1 MIHLFRRAISML
13 VLALFFKSPAHSQ
26 DSSMSTSAINLD
38 LSTGFGEVE
47 NLAYTFTTEVRLR
60 EQHQLITLQ
69 ILYSKELEISFVDRL
84 FPGGGIRSASP
95 QGEIFNVGLL
105 YGLTSS
111 FHLKRMLF
119 PFFPFAIL
127 INHEADYSISGSV
140 GVSAFNSILRGAA
153 VQQGSGGGAS
163 TTYAED
169 RRISAGVPVQVELVQ
184 YFTPFVGYVHRLYYN
199 FNSRQEFWS
208 LLWGVQVRI

>member
-1 MIHLFRRAISML
+1 ML
-13 VLALFFKSPAHSQ
+13 VLALCLKSPVHSQ
-26 DSSMSTSAINLD
+26 ESSMPTPAINLD

-47 NLAYTFTTEVRLR
+47 NFAYTLATEIRLR

-84 FPGGGIRSASP
+84 FPGGGNRSTSP
-95 QGEIFNVGLL
+95 QGEILNVGVL

-119 PFFPFAIL
+119 PLFPFAIF
-127 INHEADYSISGSV
+127 INHDADYSISGSV
-140 GVSAFNSILRGAA
+140 GVSGFNSILRGAA
-153 VQQGSGGGAS
+153 VQQGSGGSVS

-169 RRISAGVPVQVELVQ
+169 RRISVGIPVQLELVQ
-184 YFTPFVGYVHRLYYN
+184 YFSPSLGYVHRLYYN

-208 LLWGVQVRI
+208 LLWGVQMRF